1 MCSYAPMSATLRVL
15 CLQCVLLAS
24 AASVNA
30 ASAANTPASIAP
42 TQAVPVGSPLP
53 SSPTARPT
61 AGSTAVP
68 SAQTGSTAAAPQP
81 LSPDDL
87 LFACPTSLDHIGRV
101 VASVMI
107 DGKGPFRFVVDTGA
121 NYSTISP
128 RLAGILRLT
137 PSTQQAIRVTGITG
151 TAQVA
156 SVPIDKMQA
165 GALVIEHTRFPVIW
179 ASVMGGA
186 DGILGAAGLA
196 EDRLLVDFRHNKV
209 VITRSHGD
217 SVPWGFT
224 RVWATRLDGGLLSVT
239 GEVGNV
245 PVHAIIDT
253 GSQHTLGNLALY
265 QELYARER
273 GKGKYLAAD
282 VYGATKQVGSGK
294 LQMAPTIDL
303 GAIKVAGVA
312 LVFGDFHIFKVW
324 DLTRQPAI
332 ILGMDVL
339 GTVNAFSIDFRHGE
353 LAIDSRFHDESAARA
368 PLTCARRPASAA
380 WSCSG

>member
-1 MCSYAPMSATLRVL
+1 MCSYGAMSATLRVL

-24 AASVNA
+24 TVSVNA
-30 ASAANTPASIAP
+30 APATHAIASIAAP
-42 TQAVPVGSPLP
+42 KAALVSAPPSP
-53 SSPTARPT
+53 SPA
-61 AGSTAVP
+61 AP
-68 SAQTGSTAAAPQP
+68 SAKPGSTAAAPQP

-128 RLAGILRLT
+128 RLAGVLRLT
-137 PSTQQAIRVTGITG
+137 PSIEQAIRVIGITG

-156 SVPIDKMQA
+156 SVPIEKMQA

-179 ASVMGGA
+179 ASVMAGA

-209 VITRSHGD
+209 VITRAHGD

-224 RVWATRLDGGLLSVT
+224 RVWATRLDGGLLSVAGT
-239 GEVGNV
+239 VGNV

-265 QELYARER
+265 QALYARER

-282 VYGATKQVGSGK
+282 VYGATKQLGSGK

-324 DLTRQPAI
+324 DLTSQPAI

-353 LAIDSRFHDESAARA
+353 LAIDSRYHDESAARA
-368 PLTCARRPASAA
+368 PLACGRRLASVA